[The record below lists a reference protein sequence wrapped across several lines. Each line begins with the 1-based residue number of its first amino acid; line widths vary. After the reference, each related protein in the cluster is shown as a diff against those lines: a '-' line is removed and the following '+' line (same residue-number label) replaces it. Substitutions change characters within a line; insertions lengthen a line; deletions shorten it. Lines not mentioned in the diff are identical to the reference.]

1 VVGLER
7 AATRAP
13 MLPPP
18 AIMMRLTGFSMRR
31 SSRITGRMN
40 SVAASTKTSS
50 PASMMVL
57 PSGSTDW
64 CSRKIA
70 AMRASTRAAGVR
82 AWP

>member
-1 VVGLER
+1 
-7 AATRAP
+7 

-40 SVAASTKTSS
+40 SVAASTNTSS

-64 CSRKIA
+64 CSRKD
-70 AMRASTRAAGVR
+70 RRDAGVDPLTAGAR